1 MRPVV
6 ALWPTMKFLLFSEN
20 DFFSGGPNLI
30 LLRLL
35 PFCTKLSAELGSKTK
50 SSIWSL
56 WTLEVEPKVSLKLY
70 VYGGI
75 LNWEYGFIYIIL
87 YLFMRY
93 SDGN

>member
-1 MRPVV
+1 
-6 ALWPTMKFLLFSEN
+6 MKFLLSSEN
-20 DFFSGGPNLI
+20 NFFSGGPNLI
-30 LLRLL
+30 LLGLL

-56 WTLEVEPKVSLKLY
+56 WTLEVEAKVSLKLY